1 MFKLMKRFTKFFLAA
16 LALTFSA
23 NLAAQ
28 EEQPEVVYTS
38 CGIDAKT
45 GAFVNFNFSGE
56 GFQSELTPTMVNLP
70 LAAYTKNKQ
79 LYILQPNGSL
89 QTLVVS
95 DPETFE
101 LKSTVSG
108 QQNAVCGLP
117 ISVFASEQAP
127 LATFAI
133 ASAKEDGV
141 GTRYYTA
148 VLDEQTAEV
157 KRVSTIGYWYDDE
170 TMTSIAPLTF
180 FYSYGAG
187 YVVYAKRQDGQ
198 TKTYLGRLDAMT
210 GVLTETGLIEAI
222 ENVDPEKAVAC
233 IYYLSTTNRNYLVI
247 SPDGEQNS
255 TIYYLP
261 TFATN
266 GVVAATEEAKADRVL
281 MGCYQ
286 RPSTIVTYGTPT
298 TPLAE
303 PDDLKVEVDG
313 TKITISF
320 TVSST
325 DADGNELKPDDWA
338 VNNDYSRSINVNV
351 NMENSF
357 VTMTK
362 PEGVSYFFPG
372 DKATL
377 TGDLSTI
384 YGLTNP
390 NGLHCFTVRIQP
402 SNGYTG
408 KSLRDVS
415 TFVLV
420 GGAKPEPVKDAKVE
434 MTDANKGL
442 FSWTAPTA
450 TEYADWGYEFDGSD
464 LTYTIVRNIDGVVV
478 AEGLTG
484 TSAEVDNLAK
494 EPGNFDFSIY
504 AVASGTQSSAAMTN
518 SVYCEPPTYDF
529 LGYNTTTGSI
539 TAFNI
544 DETFTHTDWMT
555 NTNIG
560 NEVGFVR
567 GSKLFTTKYTY
578 TYNSYNPNNSN
589 AMQYFSIFTAE
600 KFAQQGYNY
609 SNYWYPNNGAVIR
622 HLLTAAYD
630 SQQDRVFGVAVDT
643 VRNADY
649 EPIELKYYVVD
660 VDTVGNYLLQN
671 RIVDVLGRW
680 SLVDETKDAKAVLAV
695 AAYNKKIYAAV
706 ANREG
711 GKVSYE
717 LCTFNPMKL
726 TLDKVA
732 AINLP
737 IGIDYGFQFFI
748 SATDALYLGYNDGQ
762 NNTALYEISTA
773 DGRLT
778 KMFDMDGIYT
788 YAYQKPSLVS
798 QPAKK
803 VGSFAAPT
811 FSYDAETGKGTAV
824 ITLPTLFADGSS
836 IDEETRVRIYVDGE
850 QKGMSGSVEA
860 GSEVEVSFNI
870 TEGLHLITYVAFC
883 TWSPSIAT
891 SNLATNV
898 IVGPAKPNAPTNAVA
913 EMFGDNEA
921 EITWTAPTASVWA
934 DWGATITEEDVLTYM
949 VIQNQEQKTLV
960 SDCPDLEYYAEE
972 VATYG
977 GMYDF
982 TIYAINGTQKSEG
995 VVTNLVEVIGEPNP
1009 VGIDAV
1015 STAKA
1020 TTTAI
1025 YNEAGQPVSRLQRG
1039 VNIVRRADGTTV
1051 KLIVK

>member
-28 EEQPEVVYTS
+28 EEVVYYS
-38 CGIDAKT
+38 CGYDMKANKM
-45 GAFVNFNFSGE
+45 VNFKWTAE
-56 GFQSELTPTMVNLP
+56 GFESVDAPEGQNLSP
-70 LAAYTKNKQ
+70 LSYIKNKQ
-79 LYILQPNGSL
+79 LYTLAGDVDI
-89 QTLVVS
+89 QTLTVMDAEKFTQVS
-95 DPETFE
+95 Q
-101 LKSTVSG
+101 VSG
-108 QQNAVCGLP
+108 PLNAVTGLP
-117 ISVFASEQAP
+117 VALFASDQAP

-133 ASAKEDGV
+133 ASAKEEGV
-141 GTRYYTA
+141 GVRYYTA
-148 VLDEQTAEV
+148 VLDEKTAEL
-157 KRVSTIGYWYDDE
+157 KRISTIGYWYDD
-170 TMTSIAPLTF
+170 TSMTSIAPLSF
-180 FYSYGAG
+180 FYSYGSG
-187 YVVYAKRQDGQ
+187 YVVYAKRQGGQ
-198 TKTYLGRLDAMT
+198 TKTCLGRLDIMT
-210 GVLTETGLIEAI
+210 GVVTETGVIEAV
-222 ENVDPEKAVAC
+222 ENVDPLKAVASV
-233 IYYLSTTNRNYLVI
+233 YYVSTTYRYYLVI
-247 SPDGEQNS
+247 SPDGEQGS
-255 TIYYLP
+255 TIYYMP

-266 GVVAATEEAKADRVL
+266 GIVAATEEGKADRVL
-281 MGCYQ
+281 TGCYQ
-286 RPSTIVTYGTPT
+286 RPSTIAVYGNPT
-298 TPLAE
+298 VALAE
-303 PDDLKVEVDG
+303 PDDLNIQVDG
-313 TKITISF
+313 TKITVTL
-320 TVSST
+320 TVPST
-325 DADGNELKPDDWA
+325 DAEGNELKPDDWA
-338 VNNDYSRSINVNV
+338 ANNDYSRSINVNV
-351 NMENSF
+351 YMEGST

-377 TGDLSTI
+377 TGDVSTV
-384 YGLTNP
+384 YGVTNP
-390 NGLHCFTVRIQP
+390 NGLHCFTVRVQP
-402 SNGYTG
+402 NNGYTG
-408 KSLRDVS
+408 KSYRDVG
-415 TFVLV
+415 TFALV
-420 GGAKPEPVKDAKVE
+420 GGAKPEPVKNAKVV

-450 TEYADWGYEFDGSD
+450 TEYGDWGYEFDGSG
-464 LTYTIVRNIDGVVV
+464 LTYTVVRNIDGVVV

-504 AVASGTQSSAAMTN
+504 AIAGGTQSSAAPTN

-529 LGYNTTTGSI
+529 LGYNATTGSI
-539 TAFNI
+539 VAFNI
-544 DETFTHTDWMT
+544 DEQYTHTDWMQ
-555 NTNIG
+555 NSNIG

-567 GSKLFTTKYTY
+567 GNKLFTTKY
-578 TYNSYNPNNSN
+578 SYNKTQWSEY
-589 AMQYFSIFTAE
+589 ASQSFTIFTAE
-600 KFAQQGYNY
+600 QFEQQGYVN
-609 SNYWYPNNGAVIR
+609 SNYWYPNNGQIIR

-630 SQQDRVFGVAVDT
+630 PQQDRVFGVAVDT
-643 VRNADY
+643 VRNADS
-649 EPIELKYYVVD
+649 EPVELKYFVVD
-660 VDTVGNYLLQN
+660 VDTVASYTLQN

-695 AAYNKKIYAAV
+695 AVYNKKIYATV

-748 SATDALYLGYNDGQ
+748 AATDALYLGYNDGQ

-788 YAYQKPSLVS
+788 YAYLKPSVVS
-798 QPAKK
+798 QPARR
-803 VGSFAAPT
+803 VGSLAAPT

-850 QKGMSGSVEA
+850 QKGMSSSVAA

-870 TEGLHLITYVAFC
+870 TEGLHLLTYVAFC

-891 SNLATNV
+891 SNLAANV

-921 EITWTAPTASVWA
+921 QITWTAPTASVWA

-949 VIQNQEQKTLV
+949 VVQNQEQKTLV

-1009 VGIDAV
+1009 TAIDAV
-1015 STAKA
+1015 STAKV

-1039 VNIVRRADGTTV
+1039 VNIVRRADGKTV
-1051 KLIVK
+1051 KLFVK

>member
-1 MFKLMKRFTKFFLAA
+1 MKRFTKFFLAA

-28 EEQPEVVYTS
+28 EEVVYYS
-38 CGIDAKT
+38 CGYDMKANKM
-45 GAFVNFNFSGE
+45 VNFKWTAE
-56 GFQSELTPTMVNLP
+56 GFESVDAPEGQNLSP
-70 LAAYTKNKQ
+70 LSYIKNKQ
-79 LYILQPNGSL
+79 LYTLAGDVDI
-89 QTLVVS
+89 QTLTVMDAEKFTQVS
-95 DPETFE
+95 Q
-101 LKSTVSG
+101 VSG
-108 QQNAVCGLP
+108 PLNAATGLP
-117 ISVFASEQAP
+117 LALFASDQQP
-127 LATFAI
+127 FATFAI
-133 ASAKEDGV
+133 ASVKEEGLGV
-141 GTRYYTA
+141 RYYTA
-148 VLDEQTAEV
+148 VLDENTVEL
-157 KRVSTIGYWYDDE
+157 KRISTIGYWYDDE
-170 TMTSIAPLTF
+170 TMTSIAPLAF
-180 FYSYGAG
+180 FCSYGTG

-198 TKTYLGRLDAMT
+198 TKTYLGRLDVMT
-210 GVLTETGLIEAI
+210 GVITETGVIEAVGS
-222 ENVDPEKAVAC
+222 VDPLKAVASV
-233 IYYLSTTNRNYLVI
+233 YDVTTTYRYYLVI

-266 GVVAATEEAKADRVL
+266 GQVAAAKEAEADRVL
-281 MGCYQ
+281 AGCYQ
-286 RPSTIVTYGTPT
+286 RPSTIAVYGTPT
-298 TPLAE
+298 VPMAE
-303 PDDLKVEVDG
+303 PDDVEIEIDG
-313 TKITISF
+313 TKITVTF
-320 TVSST
+320 TVPLT
-325 DADGNELKPDDWA
+325 DIKGDTLKPDNWA
-338 VNNDYSRSINVNV
+338 LTADYGRAINAYVY
-351 NMENSF
+351 MEGST
-357 VTMTK
+357 VTTTK
-362 PEGVSYFFPG
+362 PEGVTYFFPG

-377 TGDLSTI
+377 TGDLSTV
-384 YGLTNP
+384 YGVTNP
-390 NGLHCFTVRIQP
+390 NGLHCFTLRLQP
-402 SNGYTG
+402 AGGYTG
-408 KSLRDVS
+408 WTICYHT
-415 TFVLV
+415 TFALV
-420 GGAKPEPVKDAKVE
+420 GSAKPEPVKDAKVE

-450 TEYADWGYEFDGSD
+450 TEYGDWGYEFDGSD

-478 AEGLTG
+478 ADGLTG

-504 AVASGTQSSAAMTN
+504 AVAGGTQSSAAMTN

-529 LGYNTTTGSI
+529 LGYNTSTGSI

-589 AMQYFSIFTAE
+589 AMQFFSIFTAE
-600 KFAQQGYNY
+600 KFEQQGYNY

-630 SQQDRVFGVAVDT
+630 PQQDRVFGVAVDT

-649 EPIELKYYVVD
+649 DPIELKYYVVD
-660 VDTVGNYLLQN
+660 VDTVGNYQLQN

-695 AAYNKKIYAAV
+695 AVYNKKIYATV

-850 QKGMSGSVEA
+850 QKGMSSSVAA

-870 TEGLHLITYVAFC
+870 TEGLHLLTYVAFC

-891 SNLATNV
+891 SNLAANV

-921 EITWTAPTASVWA
+921 QITWTAPTASVWA

-949 VIQNQEQKTLV
+949 VVQNQEQKTLV

-1009 VGIDAV
+1009 TAIDAV
-1015 STAKA
+1015 STAKV

-1039 VNIVRRADGTTV
+1039 VNIVRRADGKTV
-1051 KLIVK
+1051 KLFVK